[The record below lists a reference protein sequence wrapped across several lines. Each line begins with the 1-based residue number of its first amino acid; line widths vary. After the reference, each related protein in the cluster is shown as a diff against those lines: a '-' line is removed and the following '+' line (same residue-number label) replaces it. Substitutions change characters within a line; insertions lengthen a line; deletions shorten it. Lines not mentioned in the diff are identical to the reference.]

1 MVFDIIVLALT
12 ALGLVTGL
20 IKGLVKEAL
29 GLIGLILSFL
39 IAKLFA
45 PSLSE
50 YMLTFVKWAEQVR
63 YLVSWILIFIAVALI
78 TSMLAYLITK
88 AVQAIQLGFLNRLL
102 GAIFGAMKYILI
114 VSLLFNLY
122 NIINEY
128 VPLPGEDEKKSSKL
142 YELTTDF
149 APILYNSGKDVL
161 KNDMFIKTDSIENNI
176 IEKIKKEK

>member
-1 MVFDIIVLALT
+1 
-12 ALGLVTGL
+12 
-20 IKGLVKEAL
+20 
-29 GLIGLILSFL
+29 
-39 IAKLFA
+39 
-45 PSLSE
+45 
-50 YMLTFVKWAEQVR
+50 
-63 YLVSWILIFIAVALI
+63 
-78 TSMLAYLITK
+78 
-88 AVQAIQLGFLNRLL
+88 
-102 GAIFGAMKYILI
+102 MKYILI